1 MTPGEYVTTVK
12 IPNSDQNA
20 QEVLVDYFVLI
31 PQEYY
36 EPRIL
41 KQDVYAPCLAGQ
53 TLPYCRHYSYPDLAA
68 FPKTYGNFIWKIYS
82 HFSHFEQSV
91 VKTLLKKIESIFLSF
106 FFQKGASGSERPGG
120 SGSPYTIQDIDQS
133 ILTELETPAGLA
145 TIAKW
150 QPELDFPIDLNK
162 PGKHVLAV
170 AFFTPKVSFKV
181 FSVLISTW
189 C

>member
-1 MTPGEYVTTVK
+1 MSNLGRATCTVHLISAPRPARKETNVPLHKRSYLRAYCPNIYTVTPGEYVTTVK

-68 FPKTYGNFIWKIYS
+68 FPKTYGN
-82 HFSHFEQSV
+82 V
-91 VKTLLKKIESIFLSF
+91 
-106 FFQKGASGSERPGG
+106 
-120 SGSPYTIQDIDQS
+120 
-133 ILTELETPAGLA
+133 
-145 TIAKW
+145 
-150 QPELDFPIDLNK
+150 N
-162 PGKHVLAV
+162 
-170 AFFTPKVSFKV
+170 
-181 FSVLISTW
+181 
-189 C
+189 